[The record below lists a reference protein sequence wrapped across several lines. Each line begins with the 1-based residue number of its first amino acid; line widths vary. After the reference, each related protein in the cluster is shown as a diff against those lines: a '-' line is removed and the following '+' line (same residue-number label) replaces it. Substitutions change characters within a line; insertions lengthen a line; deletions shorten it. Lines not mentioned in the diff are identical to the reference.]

1 MKITKEQEKTIINK
15 AVEYMQHNNMLETE
29 SRLYTFI
36 FGYIPSEQL
45 QFSEVY
51 LTVRRVILTIV
62 GVLEELTNED

>member
-29 SRLYTFI
+29 ARLYSFI
-36 FGYIPSEQL
+36 FGYLPAEEIE
-45 QFSEVY
+45 FSEVF

-62 GVLEELTNED
+62 GVLEDITNEK